1 MKQGD
6 NRKLIKQEGARK
18 ELCNSLMRNNN
29 DEEIKA
35 TSSGKKSINK
45 KVSQKDLIISLHLMK
60 MNQNRK
66 LKMPYV

>member
-1 MKQGD
+1 
-6 NRKLIKQEGARK
+6 
-18 ELCNSLMRNNN
+18 MRNNN

-45 KVSQKDLIISLHLMK
+45 KVSQKDSMIRLHLMK